1 MEGRLDRAFIEQ
13 HAIVLFDGYCN
24 LCTRSVQF
32 ILPRD
37 RKGQF
42 YFLSLQDDK
51 ADTLF
56 ALLDRPKPDVDSV
69 VVVDKG
75 RVATRSSAALH
86 IAARLKGGWPLFTV
100 FWIIP
105 KFIRDA
111 VYDWIARNRYRW
123 FGQKETCWL
132 PQPEWKARFL

>member
-1 MEGRLDRAFIEQ
+1 MEGRLDRAFIER

-51 ADTLF
+51 ADKLF
-56 ALLDRPKPDVDSV
+56 ALLGRPKPAVDSV

-75 RVATRSSAALH
+75 KVATRSSAALH
-86 IAARLKGGWPLFTV
+86 IAARLTGGWPLFTI